1 MFICFQYASLYQVL
15 ELTVKYVQMVKERMP
30 PSVLQE
36 VCFISAS
43 KDFSLC
49 DVIEVKHRALH

>member
-1 MFICFQYASLYQVL
+1 MFICFQYGSLYQVL

-36 VCFISAS
+36 VCFIFQVLPRIFLFAM
-43 KDFSLC
+43 
-49 DVIEVKHRALH
+49 